1 MTIRRTLPLAAG
13 LTLAAGTVLSA
24 VPAAAATADPVGSCD
39 AVQDPPAA
47 LPAGVHEGDRLFL
60 TPYRGF
66 VVQLTCGRL
75 ELVEPTGWDSCY
87 YLSGDDVVRYP
98 C

>member
-1 MTIRRTLPLAAG
+1 MTVRRTLPLAAG
-13 LTLAAGTVLSA
+13 LTVAAATVLSA
-24 VPAAAATADPVGSCD
+24 VPAAAATIEPAGSCD
-39 AVQDPPAA
+39 SVQDPTAQ
-47 LPAGVHEGDRLFL
+47 LPAGLHEGDRLFL

-66 VVQLTCGRL
+66 VVQLVCGRL

-87 YLSGDDVVRYP
+87 LLSGDDVVRYP